1 MQYQISASGE
11 ETRNKGERGSIELRI
26 HHPIVLLTIDGYHDT
41 WVIIGHVDD
50 DQTCQFLV
58 HIHQVLQGVI
68 MRNPTVPAFLY
79 RIDGIAGIPG
89 GIVGLI
95 KPVVIEFLK
104 IQSQS

>member
-11 ETRNKGERGSIELRI
+11 ETRNKWERGSIELRI

-79 RIDGIAGIPG
+79 RIDSIAGIPG